1 MKNLYDILQVSEN
14 ASDEIIEKAY
24 RTLAKKYHPDL
35 QPDEKKQTAEAMMKT
50 INEAYE
56 ILSDPKKKEEYD
68 RQREEIRQAEEDRK
82 NAEMRRKYEQQQKQ
96 QYQQQYQ
103 QQQQTYYEPRE
114 QYVEKQEI
122 HEEPKEDENL
132 AEYMGSM
139 FKQTF
144 SNQKRQKKRIQ
155 NAYREGY
162 QDAYANFWRSQGYRV
177 RKPWTWKR
185 VKELLKSI
193 GIFSLVLLA
202 IWIFPP
208 TRNFIIETYESN
220 EMLKGIVDFIT
231 GFFKNF
237 FASLWDALF
246 VKD

>member
-35 QPDEKKQTAEAMMKT
+35 QPNEKKQTAEAMMKT

-56 ILSDPKKKEEYD
+56 ILSNPKKKEEYD
-68 RQREEIRQAEEDRK
+68 RQRAELRQAEEERK
-82 NAEMRRKYEQQQKQ
+82 NAEMRRQYEQQQR
-96 QYQQQYQ
+96 QQQYQ
-103 QQQQTYYEPRE
+103 RQTYYEPRQQE
-114 QYVEKQEI
+114 QYAEKQKLQ
-122 HEEPKEDENL
+122 EEPIEDENL

-139 FKQTF
+139 FKQTL

-162 QDAYANFWRSQGYRV
+162 QDAYANYWRSHGYRV
-177 RKPWTWKR
+177 RKPWTLKR

-208 TRNFIIETYESN
+208 TRNFLIETYESN
-220 EMLKGIVDFIT
+220 EMIKGIIDFIIN
-231 GFFKNF
+231 FFKNF
-237 FASLWDALF
+237 FASLWEAF
-246 VKD
+246 FAKE